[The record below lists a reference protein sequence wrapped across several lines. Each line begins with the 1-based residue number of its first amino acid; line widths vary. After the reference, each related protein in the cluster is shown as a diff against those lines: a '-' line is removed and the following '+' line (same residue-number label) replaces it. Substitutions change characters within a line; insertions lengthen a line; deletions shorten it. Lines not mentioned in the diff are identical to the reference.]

1 VRKLLGN
8 RFSAPDAE
16 SASITNRAV
25 TSANLEEKTV
35 KLANVTV
42 S

>member
-1 VRKLLGN
+1 LLGN

-35 KLANVTV
+35 KLANMTV